1 MERVGLEPTTT
12 RLVGEVTL
20 ISLPGNKMEPIA
32 GVAPACPVYKTGT
45 SLATSDRH
53 GCRAG

>member
-1 MERVGLEPTTT
+1 
-12 RLVGEVTL
+12 
-20 ISLPGNKMEPIA
+20 MEPIA
-32 GVAPACPVYKTGT
+32 GVAPACPDYKAGT

>member
-1 MERVGLEPTTT
+1 LEP
-12 RLVGEVTL
+12 V
-20 ISLPGNKMEPIA
+20 A
-32 GVAPACPVYKTGT
+32 GVAPACPVYKAGT